1 MGKDGGQWE
10 VEDEEGGQNQRGKQ
24 GEIRWQVVEEKMEGR
39 WRRGN
44 TGRWTWMTGGTRDT
58 KGTEEDKDWNA
69 VEEDEEMG
77 NG

>member
-1 MGKDGGQWE
+1 
-10 VEDEEGGQNQRGKQ
+10 
-24 GEIRWQVVEEKMEGR
+24 
-39 WRRGN
+39 
-44 TGRWTWMTGGTRDT
+44 MTGGTRDT